1 MAKAGLV
8 PKVGQCPGIFIWP
21 QRRDTG
27 TLRRLSVFFLEEG
40 GRLGPKCLLLSN
52 FRVGDVRVDPR
63 IVGSFPLDE
72 CIALFVSR
80 EPSVKSCLTDTIPS
94 HPLNLEFLRRRIPC
108 FKRVLQLLL
117 AAWLTTGTLW
127 AASDPFVGKWKLDTS
142 QSKET
147 EQMKIEAAGPNSYV
161 FDFGGGGTETLWWT
175 GPNSPATQE
184 PPCRL
189 PPSSPILGICPQ
201 EGRVHSNDGH
211 LQLSADAKT
220 LTDNFTASRPDGWT
234 FSIDYVFTRTAGSS
248 GFAGRWESSNEKLN
262 SVYELEIQPYQGDG
276 LALLLPAEHSARKMK
291 FDGKDYPVQGDEVA
305 PGSASSGQRVNDHTL
320 EITDKINGRTTDTQ
334 RITLSPDLNTLTM
347 TVQQAGH
354 SKPDALV
361 FNRE

>member
-1 MAKAGLV
+1 M
-8 PKVGQCPGIFIWP
+8 
-21 QRRDTG
+21 
-27 TLRRLSVFFLEEG
+27 
-40 GRLGPKCLLLSN
+40 
-52 FRVGDVRVDPR
+52 
-63 IVGSFPLDE
+63 
-72 CIALFVSR
+72 
-80 EPSVKSCLTDTIPS
+80 
-94 HPLNLEFLRRRIPC
+94 
-108 FKRVLQLLL
+108 FKRALQLLL

-127 AASDPFVGKWKLDTS
+127 AASDPFVGKWKLDPS

-147 EQMKIEAAGPNSYV
+147 DQMKIEAAGPNRYV
-161 FDFGGGGTETLWWT
+161 FDFGGGGTETIVVDGTEQPGYSGTTLSVT
-175 GPNSPATQE
+175 PVEPNTWKLV
-184 PPCRL
+184 RKK
-189 PPSSPILGICPQ
+189 
-201 EGRVHSNDGH
+201 DGYTVMTAIFK
-211 LQLSADAKT
+211 LSADAKT

-248 GFAGRWESSNEKLN
+248 GFAGRWESSKEKVN

-291 FDGKDYPVQGDEVA
+291 FDGKDYPVQGAEVA
-305 PGSASSGQRVNDHTL
+305 PGSASSGRRVNDHTL

>member
-1 MAKAGLV
+1 V
-8 PKVGQCPGIFIWP
+8 
-21 QRRDTG
+21 
-27 TLRRLSVFFLEEG
+27 
-40 GRLGPKCLLLSN
+40 
-52 FRVGDVRVDPR
+52 
-63 IVGSFPLDE
+63 
-72 CIALFVSR
+72 
-80 EPSVKSCLTDTIPS
+80 
-94 HPLNLEFLRRRIPC
+94 
-108 FKRVLQLLL
+108 FKRALKFLL

-127 AASDPFVGKWKLDTS
+127 AASDPFVGKWKLDPS

-147 EQMKIEAAGPNSYV
+147 DQMKIEAAGPNRYV
-161 FDFGGGGTETLWWT
+161 FDFGGGGTETIVVDGT
-175 GPNSPATQE
+175 EQPGHSGTTVSVTPVEPNTWKFV
-184 PPCRL
+184 RKK
-189 PPSSPILGICPQ
+189 
-201 EGRVHSNDGH
+201 EGYTVMTAIFK
-211 LQLSADAKT
+211 LSADAKT

-248 GFAGRWESSNEKLN
+248 GFAGRWESANEKVN

-276 LALLLPAEHSARKMK
+276 LALLLPAEHSARTMK
-291 FDGKDYPVQGDEVA
+291 FDGKDYPVQGAEVA
-305 PGSASSGQRVNDHTL
+305 PGSASSGHRVNDQTL